1 MPASNQACLTS
12 YFASLKTD
20 ILLHGTVQAS
30 ISQHLFLNHSTVI
43 VLLKQV
49 TEVEQGHFL
58 SHYLSLF
65 TPDLVIQQMDSL
77 HMSCQKQN
85 HKQKARSRAEGKHTG
100 LARGDTVV
108 SKHLQTCLTLE
119 KSSPQKCYPR
129 NTIPDHSNLK
139 ETLCIRCCNFC

>member
-49 TEVEQGHFL
+49 TEVE
-58 SHYLSLF
+58 
-65 TPDLVIQQMDSL
+65 
-77 HMSCQKQN
+77 
-85 HKQKARSRAEGKHTG
+85 
-100 LARGDTVV
+100 
-108 SKHLQTCLTLE
+108 
-119 KSSPQKCYPR
+119 
-129 NTIPDHSNLK
+129 
-139 ETLCIRCCNFC
+139 